1 MQAHLPMAMQ
11 ETQLVVRSDALHVGD
26 RCVKRGPTKGICD
39 LCYCLLGL
47 RVAETTRHICLECP
61 FTKPV
66 VTAIWKDGL
75 LNMRAEPLT
84 NPQVDD
90 DTFCQLFERRI
101 ALGVADFDPPHLRPP
116 KHLRAMIA
124 ALAAATNAA
133 LIRRR
138 NHNAFCTAAPLQ
150 YEPARLVRTIMDS
163 VCATSTALRTMAE
176 REETRIY
183 THFEG
188 WLPDEDDRPMA
199 QWRASWY
206 AMVRDTYPKV
216 RLHHPT
222 PFQHTHASAQCP
234 DVDLDSPDVAARLR
248 SRSVVSY

>member
-1 MQAHLPMAMQ
+1 
-11 ETQLVVRSDALHVGD
+11 
-26 RCVKRGPTKGICD
+26 
-39 LCYCLLGL
+39 
-47 RVAETTRHICLECP
+47 
-61 FTKPV
+61 
-66 VTAIWKDGL
+66 
-75 LNMRAEPLT
+75 
-84 NPQVDD
+84 
-90 DTFCQLFERRI
+90 
-101 ALGVADFDPPHLRPP
+101 
-116 KHLRAMIA
+116 
-124 ALAAATNAA
+124 
-133 LIRRR
+133 
-138 NHNAFCTAAPLQ
+138 
-150 YEPARLVRTIMDS
+150 MDS
-163 VCATSTALRTMAE
+163 VCATSTALRTIAE